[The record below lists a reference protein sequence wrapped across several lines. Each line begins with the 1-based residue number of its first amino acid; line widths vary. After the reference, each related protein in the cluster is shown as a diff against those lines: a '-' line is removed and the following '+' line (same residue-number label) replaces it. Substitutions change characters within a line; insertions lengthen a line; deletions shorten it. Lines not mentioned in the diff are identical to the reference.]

1 MHSLR
6 HAGTGVLAI
15 LLSLGAGAPL
25 ARGQSPPGDERVV
38 AVRVVSESTGVLEE
52 NPAGLPVQSGQPFDP
67 DAIRESLRQLY
78 RTGKY
83 ADIRVETNE
92 VSGGV
97 RLNFVV
103 HPNLFVNVVR
113 VTGVREPPTPQRAA
127 SALRLRLGEPYLQSV
142 LDAGLTRL
150 SQALKDDAFYHP
162 VFTPALT
169 PYPHTRQMDIIIRV
183 DSGPRAR
190 VGAVEVRNP
199 TIYPGKE
206 LLERSKLKPGQ
217 ALTSARLDR
226 AAERLRK
233 LLFKRGLLGAR
244 VAVHRGDY
252 DAARNVVPIELEI
265 AAGPPV
271 HVEVGGAKISAGN
284 LHRLVPIYQEGA
296 IDEDLLLEGRRNL
309 RDYFERQG
317 YFDSDVQY
325 DSREDVKGGR
335 SITYRVKPGA
345 RRRLEGIAIHGNH
358 YFRDESLRSRLT
370 LLPEQLLARGRFSTR
385 LLHADEDSMRALYL
399 ANGFLAAQVHGEV
412 LENYAGR
419 RGDLFVRFEIN
430 EGPQT
435 RIASFRIEGNKA
447 LDTETLLS
455 SVGAAPGQPYSEA
468 NVAAD
473 RDNLLALYYN
483 EGFPDVRFEA
493 SAQPVADANRVNLSY
508 HIIEGPRISVSQVL
522 LAGYQHT
529 RPGII
534 RRQIEIQPGEP
545 LRQGE
550 VVETQRRLYDLGV
563 FSRVTVAPQ
572 NPDGTETGKTVVVEV
587 EEAKRFTIGYGGGFE
602 AQRLQSSTN
611 PNATVLSVSPRGIF
625 ELGWGNFGGR
635 AHTLAFKARAS
646 TLQRRAL
653 LSYTAPNF
661 WNRRNLNFQLT
672 GFAAKTRDIRTF
684 TSTRYEG
691 VAQFEQ
697 RRSPITSFLYRYF
710 YRKVLV
716 DAKSLHIN
724 PSEIPLFS
732 QPTKVSGFGA
742 TWVRDR
748 RDNPADPSRGRFWTA
763 DLAVAARPL
772 GSSATFGRFFLQNST
787 FTPIGRNLV
796 FARSTRIGI
805 EEPFGSSFASS
816 IPLPERFFAGGGN
829 NLRGFALNQAGPRD
843 TTTGFPVGGL
853 ALMVFNQE
861 MRFPLRLPYTD
872 GRAGGALFYDA
883 GNVYTRASQI
893 TFRSTPPPNDLNY
906 LSHTIGFGVRYATP
920 VGPVRVDFGYQ
931 LNPARFLLPTA
942 TAPNATA
949 RLPAFQFFFT
959 FGTSF

>member
-1 MHSLR
+1 MPSLR
-6 HAGTGVLAI
+6 HAGTGLLAI
-15 LLSLGAGAPL
+15 LLSLSAGAPL
-25 ARGQSPPGDERVV
+25 GRGQSPPGGERVV
-38 AVRVVSESTGVLEE
+38 SVRVVSDTTGVIEE
-52 NPAGLPVQSGQPFDP
+52 NPASLPVQSGQTLDS

-78 RTGKY
+78 RTGKF
-83 ADIRVETNE
+83 ADIRAETSE
-92 VSGGV
+92 DAGGV
-97 RLNFVV
+97 HLDFVV
-103 HPNLFVNVVR
+103 KPNLFVNVVR
-113 VTGVREPPTPQRAA
+113 VTGVPEPPTPQRAA
-127 SALRLRLGEPYLQSV
+127 SALRLRLGETFSQSV
-142 LDAGLTRL
+142 LDAGLVRL
-150 SQALKDDAFYHP
+150 GQILKDDGFYAP
-162 VFTPALT
+162 VFNPVLA
-169 PYPHTRQMDIIIRV
+169 PYPETRQMDVTIRV
-183 DSGPRAR
+183 EPGRRAR
-190 VGAVEVRNP
+190 VGGVAVRGTTVFPEE
-199 TIYPGKE
+199 E
-206 LLERSKLKPGQ
+206 LRERARLKPGQ
-217 ALTSARLDR
+217 PLTSARLDR

-244 VAVHRGDY
+244 VVVRRGDL
-252 DAARNVVPIELEI
+252 DAAKNVVPVTLEI
-265 AAGPPV
+265 TTGPPV
-271 HVEVGGAKISAGN
+271 RVEVSGAKISSGN
-284 LHRLVPIYQEGA
+284 LQRIVPIYQEGA

-335 SITYRVKPGA
+335 VITYAVQLGA
-345 RRRLEGIAIHGNH
+345 RRRLEQIIIHGNH
-358 YFRDESLRSRLT
+358 YFREEALRSRLNVLT
-370 LLPEQLLARGRFSTR
+370 EQFLAPGRFSTR
-385 LLHADEDSMRALYL
+385 LLRADEDSMRSLYV
-399 ANGFLAAQVHGEV
+399 ANGFQAAQVHGEV
-412 LENYAGR
+412 QEPVSGR
-419 RGDLFVRFEIN
+419 STDLFVRFEIT

-435 RIASFRIEGNKA
+435 RVASLTLDGNQA
-447 LDTETLLS
+447 LDTATLLS
-455 SVGAAPGQPYSEA
+455 AIGATAGQPYSGA
-468 NVAAD
+468 AVAAD
-473 RDNLLALYYN
+473 RDNILALYYN
-483 EGFPDVRFEA
+483 EGFPEVRFEA
-493 SAQPVADANRVNLSY
+493 SVQPAADPNRVALSY
-508 HIIEGPRISVSQVL
+508 HIVEGPRIRVSRVL

-534 RRQIEIQPGEP
+534 QRQVQIQPEGP

-563 FSRVTVAPQ
+563 FSRVSVAPQ
-572 NPDGTETGKTVVVEV
+572 NPDGTEPDKTVVVEV
-587 EEAKRFTIGYGGGFE
+587 EEAKRFTISYGGGFE

-611 PNATVLSVSPRGIF
+611 PNATVLSLSPRGIF
-625 ELGWGNFGGR
+625 ELGWANFLGR

-646 TLQRRAL
+646 TLQGRAL
-653 LSYTAPNF
+653 LSYTTPNIL
-661 WNRRNLNFQLT
+661 NRRNLNFQLT
-672 GFAAKTRDIRTF
+672 GFAARARDIRTF

-691 VAQFEQ
+691 VAQIEQ

-763 DLAVAARPL
+763 DLSVAAGPL

-787 FTPIGRNLV
+787 FTPIGRSLV
-796 FARSTRIGI
+796 FARSARIGI
-805 EEPFGSSFASS
+805 EEPFGASFASS

-829 NLRGFALNQAGPRD
+829 SLRGFALNQAGPRD

-853 ALMVFNQE
+853 ALLVFNQE

-872 GRAGGALFYDA
+872 GHAGGALFYDA

-893 TFRSTPPPNDLNY
+893 NFRTTPPANDLNY

-931 LNPARFLLPTA
+931 LNPARFLLPTT
-942 TAPNATA
+942 TAPTATA

-959 FGTSF
+959 FGSSF

>member
-6 HAGTGVLAI
+6 HAGTGMLAL

-25 ARGQSPPGDERVV
+25 TRGQSPPGGERVV
-38 AVRVVSESTGVLEE
+38 AVRVVSDVTGVLEE
-52 NPAGLPVQSGQPFDP
+52 NPASLPAQPGQTLDS

-78 RTGKY
+78 RTGKF
-83 ADIRVETNE
+83 ADIRVETTE

-97 RLNFVV
+97 RLEFVV
-103 HPNLFVNVVR
+103 RPNLFVNVVR
-113 VTGVREPPTPQRAA
+113 VVGVREPPTPQRAA
-127 SALRLRLGEPYLQSV
+127 SALRLQLGEPFLPSV
-142 LDAGLTRL
+142 LEAGLARL
-150 SQALKDDAFYHP
+150 GQALKEDGFYTP
-162 VFTPALT
+162 VFHPELT
-169 PYPHTRQMDIIIRV
+169 PNPQTRQMDIVVRV
-183 DSGPRAR
+183 DSGTRAR

-199 TIYPGKE
+199 TIYPEKE
-206 LLERSKLKPGQ
+206 LLARSKLKPGQ
-217 ALTSARLDR
+217 ALTAARLDR
-226 AAERLRK
+226 ASERLRK

-244 VAVHRGDY
+244 VALHRGDY
-252 DAARNVVPIELEI
+252 DGAKNAVPVVLEI

-271 HVEVGGAKISAGN
+271 RVEVSGARISKGN
-284 LHRLVPIYQEGA
+284 LHRLMPVYQEGA

-335 SITYRVKPGA
+335 AITYTVKLGA
-345 RRRLEGIAIHGNH
+345 RRRLEGIAIHGNQ
-358 YFRDESLRSRLT
+358 YFRDESLRSRLS

-385 LLHADEDSMRALYL
+385 LLHADEDSIRALYL
-399 ANGFLAAQVHGEV
+399 ANGFPSAQVHGEV
-412 LENYAGR
+412 MENYAGR
-419 RGDLFVRFEIN
+419 RGDLFVRFEIA

-435 RIASFRIEGNKA
+435 RIASFSIEGNKA
-447 LDTETLLS
+447 LGTETLLS
-455 SVGAAPGQPYSEA
+455 SVGSTSGQPFSDA

-473 RDNLLALYYN
+473 RDNILALYYN
-483 EGFPDVRFEA
+483 EGFPEVRFESSVEPA
-493 SAQPVADANRVNLSY
+493 AEANRVALTY
-508 HIIEGPRISVSQVL
+508 HIVEGPRFSVSQVL
-522 LAGYQHT
+522 LAGYEHT

-534 RRQIEIQPGEP
+534 QRQIEIQPGQP

-572 NPDGTETGKTVVVEV
+572 NPDGTETDKTVVVEV

-602 AQRLQSSTN
+602 AQRLESGTN
-611 PNATVLSVSPRGIF
+611 PNASVLSLSPRGIF
-625 ELGWGNFGGR
+625 ELGWANFGGR

-646 TLQRRAL
+646 TLQGRAL

-661 WNRRNLNFQLT
+661 LNRRNLNFQLT
-672 GFAAKTRDIRTF
+672 GFAAKSRDIQTF

-697 RRSPITSFLYRYF
+697 RHSPITSFLYRYF

-724 PSEIPLFS
+724 PSEVPLFS
-732 QPTKVSGFGA
+732 QPTLVSGFGV

-763 DLAVAARPL
+763 DLAVAARPI

-796 FARSTRIGI
+796 FARSTRFGL
-805 EEPFGSSFASS
+805 EEPFGSSGASS

-829 NLRGFALNQAGPRD
+829 SLRGFALNQAGPRD

-853 ALMVFNQE
+853 ALLVFNQE

-872 GRAGGALFYDA
+872 GHAGGALFYDA

-906 LSHTIGFGVRYATP
+906 PSHTIGFGVRYATP

-931 LNPARFLLPTA
+931 LNPARFLLPTT

-959 FGTSF
+959 FGSSF